1 MTGTTEGPDAAEPI
15 RRGSDSTLSSALAK
29 LDDGCCVLVTGDVS
43 EEAYRVAS
51 SRYFG
56 APHRRRRRVLALTTG
71 GAASPEAWLP
81 DGVDA
86 ADDGAAVVRLDGT
99 VRDPAAAA
107 GSDATGSGSDAASSG
122 PDAAAPSAFE
132 SEAETTETPNADTDS
147 GAGPDRLDLDGTVSD
162 HKTVS
167 DDGATDGEAATVRTT
182 LLDAID
188 EVDED
193 RSNRLGLR
201 VGVFRVDM
209 LWATLGSEAT
219 GQLLREVSR
228 TTRDRGG
235 MAHFHLPRPTDG
247 DPRSDPIVS
256 EFVEL
261 LDDDLDVIVELRCR
275 ESAPTP
281 EERWHIVGWGTTEWN
296 ALR

>member
-1 MTGTTEGPDAAEPI
+1 MTGTTEDPDAAESI
-15 RRGSDSTLSSALAK
+15 RRGSDSTLSAALAE

-56 APHRRRRRVLALTTG
+56 ATQRRRRRVLALTAG
-71 GAASPEAWLP
+71 GTESPEAWLP

-107 GSDATGSGSDAASSG
+107 GSDAAGSGPDADSAG
-122 PDAAAPSAFE
+122 PDAAAPTAFG
-132 SEAETTETPNADTDS
+132 SEPEATDTPNATTDPDT
-147 GAGPDRLDLDGTVSD
+147 GPDRIDLDGTVSD
-162 HKTVS
+162 DGTVAN
-167 DDGATDGEAATVRTT
+167 DGAGDGDAATVRTT
-182 LLDAID
+182 LLEAID

-201 VGVFRVDM
+201 VGIYRVDM
-209 LWATLGSEAT
+209 LCATLGSEAT
-219 GQLLREVSR
+219 GDLLREVSR

-235 MAHFHLPRPTDG
+235 MAHFHLPRPTDE

-256 EFVEL
+256 EFAEL

-275 ESAPTP
+275 ETTPVP